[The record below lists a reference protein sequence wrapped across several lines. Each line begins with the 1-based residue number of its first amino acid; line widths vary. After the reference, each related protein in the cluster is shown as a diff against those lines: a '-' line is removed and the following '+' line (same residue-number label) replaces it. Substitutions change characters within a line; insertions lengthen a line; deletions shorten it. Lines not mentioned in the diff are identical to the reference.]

1 MRNRRTLLLVAVVA
15 VLVAAGCDAVRVS
28 VSSAGSQGNGA
39 SFGVTLS
46 RDANLVAFVSD
57 ASNLVSGDTN
67 AVSDV
72 FVRDARTNVTSLV
85 SVATGGQP
93 ANGQSLHAAMSADGR
108 YVAFTSYATNL
119 VPGAPAVGV
128 YLRDLQAGTTTLV
141 SKKADGAVIPLNQPG
156 RIAISSTGRFVA
168 FLGDFK
174 VYRYDRSAGHA
185 ALVLD
190 ALREP
195 TSLSSNGRYLA
206 TDTIPLIGVRSIVS
220 AVFDL
225 TTAQVVFSG
234 PEPEN
239 SFGIR
244 MTPDAKY
251 VVYAYSQDCFPSQFP
266 TCTAGPSG
274 ARLHNLVTGEDHA
287 VVTNLGQDA
296 DVDAV
301 SVSDNAKR
309 LAVAARGQVYLY
321 DRPTGTFVL
330 VTSATNKVDT
340 GDASTN
346 AAVISADGGIV
357 GFSSLATNLVVNDT
371 NGVEDVFTRR
381 P

>member
-1 MRNRRTLLLVAVVA
+1 MRNRRSLVLVAVVA
-15 VLVAAGCDAVRVS
+15 VLVAAGCDVVRVS
-28 VSSAGSQGNGA
+28 VSSAGTQGNGA
-39 SFGVTLS
+39 SFGVSLS
-46 RDANLVAFVSD
+46 RDASLVAFVSD
-57 ASNLVSGDTN
+57 ASNLVPGDTN
-67 AVSDV
+67 GFSDV
-72 FVRDARTNVTSLV
+72 FVRDVRTNVTSLV
-85 SVATGGQP
+85 SVASAGQP

-108 YVAFTSYATNL
+108 YLAFASYATNL
-119 VPGAPAVGV
+119 VPGAPAVGL

-141 SKKADGAVIPLNQPG
+141 SRKADGSIIPLNQPG

-185 ALVLD
+185 VLVLD
-190 ALREP
+190 REREP
-195 TSLSSNGRYLA
+195 TSVSSNGRYLA
-206 TDTIPLIGVRSIVS
+206 TDALPLIGVRDFVS

-234 PEPEN
+234 PVN
-239 SFGIR
+239 SFGMR
-244 MTPDAKY
+244 MTPDAKF
-251 VVYAYSQDCFPSQFP
+251 VVFAYAPNCFPSLP

-274 ARLHNLVTGEDHA
+274 ARLHNLVTGEVHG

-301 SVSDNAKR
+301 DVSDNAKR
-309 LAVAARGQVYLY
+309 VAVAARGQVYLF

-340 GDASTN
+340 GDAATN
-346 AAVISADGGIV
+346 TAVISADGGIV

>member
-1 MRNRRTLLLVAVVA
+1 MRNRRSLALVVVVA
-15 VLVAAGCDAVRVS
+15 VLVAAGCDVVRVS
-28 VSSAGSQGNGA
+28 VSSTGTQGNGT
-39 SFGVTLS
+39 SSGVSLS

-57 ASNLVSGDTN
+57 ASNLVPGDTN
-67 AVSDV
+67 GFTDV
-72 FVRDARTNVTSLV
+72 FVRDARTNVVSLV
-85 SVATGGQP
+85 SVATAGQP
-93 ANGQSLHAAMSADGR
+93 ANGFSPYASMSADGR
-108 YVAFTSYATNL
+108 YVAFSSYATNL
-119 VPGAPAVGV
+119 VPGAPAAGL

-141 SKKADGAVIPLNQPG
+141 SKNADGSTIPLNQPG
-156 RIAISSTGRFVA
+156 RIAISPTGRFVA

-185 ALVLD
+185 VLVLD
-190 ALREP
+190 FVREP
-195 TSLSSNGRYLA
+195 TSISSNGRYLA
-206 TDTIPLIGVRSIVS
+206 TDTIPLIGVRSIIA

-225 TTAQVVFSG
+225 TNAQVVFSA
-234 PEPEN
+234 PQIET

-251 VVYAYSQDCFPSQFP
+251 VVYAYSPNCFPSQFP
-266 TCTAGPSG
+266 TCTAAPSG

-287 VVTNLGQDA
+287 VVTNLGEDA

-301 SVSDNAKR
+301 AVSDDAKR
-309 LAVAARGQVYLY
+309 VAVAARGQVYLY

-330 VTSATNKVDT
+330 VTSATNKLET
-340 GDASTN
+340 GDVPTN
-346 AAVISADGGIV
+346 QAVITADGGIV
-357 GFSSLATNLVVNDT
+357 GFSSMATNLVVNDT